1 MNADDSDESIAQQ
14 HVCFFERPSDCEES
28 DFPEITDEQ
37 WEAIEAEWRS
47 LSPRRMLT
55 EEEVNEI
62 IARMPR

>member
-1 MNADDSDESIAQQ
+1 MAEEDESFE

-47 LSPRRMLT
+47 QSPRRMLT

-62 IARMPR
+62 IARMPQ